1 MKANG
6 QYVAIQEHIDRR
18 MPAVPGHRM
27 KRSVVVPVYGNE
39 ATLPDLLKQLA
50 DLHHQWQGSFA
61 VVFVVDGS
69 PDNSFAY
76 LKKHL
81 PDMPFPSQL
90 VNLSRNFG
98 AFAAVRAGLTLAAGD
113 VVAVLAADL
122 QQPVSSVSQF
132 FDALDNGADI
142 AVGHPPL
149 SRMASNL
156 FWRLY
161 RYFVQ
166 PEIPPGGIDSFGCT
180 RQVRDILVSLPEANS
195 TLVGLLFW
203 VGFRRE
209 VVTYQRAARRSGKS
223 GWSLARKLRYAFDTA
238 FAFSDLPITV
248 MIATGAVGLG
258 GAVATTVAVAI
269 AWVMGSIEIGGYTLL
284 MLAVL
289 FSFSTT
295 ILALGIV
302 GGYVWRIFENTKGR
316 PMHLIRTIEQIT
328 PAVHTQAAG
337 D

>member
-1 MKANG
+1 M
-6 QYVAIQEHIDRR
+6 
-18 MPAVPGHRM
+18 
-27 KRSVVVPVYGNE
+27 PVYGNE
-39 ATLPDLLKQLA
+39 ATLPELLQQIAALPDL
-50 DLHHQWQGSFA
+50 WQGPFE
-61 VVFVVDGS
+61 VVFVIDGS

-76 LKKHL
+76 LKTHL
-81 PDMPFPSQL
+81 PGMPFRSQL

-98 AFAAVRAGLTLAAGD
+98 AFAAVRAGLTLATGD

-122 QQPVSSVSQF
+122 QQPVDSVSQF
-132 FDALDNGADI
+132 FDALDRGADI
-142 AVGHPPL
+142 AVGQRASRSDPPL
-149 SRMASNL
+149 SRLASNL

-180 RQVRDILVSLPEANS
+180 RQVRDTLVSLPEANS

-209 VVTYQRAARRSGKS
+209 VVTYQRVARRSGKS

-248 MIATGAVGLG
+248 MIAAGVVGIGGAIAATLAVAMAWALGAVD
-258 GAVATTVAVAI
+258 I
-269 AWVMGSIEIGGYTLL
+269 AGYTLL

-316 PMHLIRTIEQIT
+316 PMHLIRTIDHIT
-328 PAVHTQAAG
+328 PAVHTQAAA